1 MNIFLESVNDEL
13 FKIIRKNIFDIY
25 FLRFLTVFKIKV
37 LVPNNVVK
45 RLKFLRF
52 SKIRNARKANV
63 KLPLNF
69 EDGYLLN
76 HVSVGDDWKCV
87 R

>member
-13 FKIIRKNIFDIY
+13 FEIIRNKTFEIY
-25 FLRFLTVFKIKV
+25 FSRFLTVFKIKV

-52 SKIRNARKANV
+52 SKIRNARKSYV
-63 KLPLNF
+63 KSPLNF
-69 EDGYLLN
+69 ED
-76 HVSVGDDWKCV
+76 
-87 R
+87 

>member
-25 FLRFLTVFKIKV
+25 FSRFLTVFKIKV

-45 RLKFLRF
+45 GLKFLKF
-52 SKIRNARKANV
+52 SKIRNARKSYV
-63 KLPLNF
+63 KSPLNF
-69 EDGYLLN
+69 ED
-76 HVSVGDDWKCV
+76 
-87 R
+87 